1 MCSGKEALSFPVTS
15 HLMIRGMD
23 PQTEKNVV
31 RCFTPL
37 IPNQEEARGKLDLLV
52 KCYEEGRMS
61 RHIRSQQVGKQ
72 LEMRGP
78 IRGLVMEKEKWQRIG
93 LIGGGSG
100 ITPLWQV
107 SSNTHSPR
115 NPFSGH

>member
-1 MCSGKEALSFPVTS
+1 
-15 HLMIRGMD
+15 MIRGMD
-23 PQTEKNVV
+23 PHTEKNVV

-37 IPNQEEARGKLDLLV
+37 IPNQEEAKNKLDLLV

-61 RHIRSQQVGKQ
+61 RHIRSQQVGGQ
-72 LEMRGP
+72 LEMKGP
-78 IRGLVMEKEKWQRIG
+78 IRGLVMEKEKWHRIG

-107 SSNTHSPR
+107 RSNTKPQKDALT
-115 NPFSGH
+115 GH